1 MKKFKIIFIN
11 LIDLQS
17 VYQLFLIYLKF
28 GMSDHPNQQELAK
41 AVDAVFNNYDK
52 NQNGLLE
59 VEEVSQ
65 LINDALKQMNQ
76 NRTVS
81 TK

>member
-1 MKKFKIIFIN
+1 
-11 LIDLQS
+11 
-17 VYQLFLIYLKF
+17 
-28 GMSDHPNQQELAK
+28 MSDAPNQQELAK

-52 NQNGLLE
+52 NKNGLLE

-65 LINDALKQMNQ
+65 LINDALKQMGQ
-76 NRTVS
+76 NRTVT